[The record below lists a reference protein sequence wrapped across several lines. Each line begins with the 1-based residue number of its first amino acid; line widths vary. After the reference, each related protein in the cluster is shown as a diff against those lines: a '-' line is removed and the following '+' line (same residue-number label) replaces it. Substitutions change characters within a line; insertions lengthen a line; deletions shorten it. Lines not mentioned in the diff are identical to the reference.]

1 MIITTYPNI
10 LSLPADAL
18 AKVRDMTDL
27 VYHPLKRGYTH
38 SYGIEGWPDLR
49 LMEGVAA
56 PPQSD
61 KVAGYRLM
69 LMLHNPGN
77 NYIFRD
83 VGQAMKPQ
91 GKGELVV
98 LDIEAQHEVHSKAPN
113 GGGGHE
119 PWSALVWG
127 PQGKPCMKE
136 NYELFEA
143 IQIAQKECERF
154 LKTL

>member
-1 MIITTYPNI
+1 MTTTTYTNS

-56 PPQSD
+56 PSQSD
-61 KVAGYRLM
+61 NVAGYRLM
-69 LMLHNPGN
+69 LILHNPGN

-83 VGQAMKPQ
+83 VSQVMKPQ
-91 GKGELVV
+91 WKGEFVV
-98 LDIEAQHEVHSKAPN
+98 LDIEAQYEVYSKDLD
-113 GGGGHE
+113 GSHE

-136 NYELFEA
+136 DYGLFEA
-143 IQIAQKECERF
+143 IQIAQEEFERF
-154 LKTL
+154 LETL

>member
-1 MIITTYPNI
+1 MIAVTHPNTF
-10 LSLPADAL
+10 SLPTDAL

-38 SYGIEGWPDLR
+38 SYGIEGWPNLR
-49 LMEGVAA
+49 LMEGVAV
-56 PPQSD
+56 PPHSD
-61 KVAGYRLM
+61 RVAGYRLM

-83 VGQAMKPQ
+83 VSYKSELSPQ
-91 GKGELVV
+91 QRGTLIA
-98 LDIEAQHEVHSKAPN
+98 LDIDVQHEGHSKDPD
-113 GGGGHE
+113 GSHK

-136 NYELFEA
+136 DYELFEA
-143 IQIAQKECERF
+143 TQIAQIEFEKF
-154 LKTL
+154 LEAL